1 MALFQRRRRG
11 RVDPNAPLGLCVGPR
26 ARQIFNDKGEC
37 LYDELAEMELAYR
50 MRGRLIVTFEEEVSE
65 TDYKGNSFI

>member
-11 RVDPNAPLGLCVGPR
+11 RVDPNAPLGLVVGPR
-26 ARQIFNDKGEC
+26 ARQVFNDRGEC
-37 LYDELAEMELAYR
+37 IYDELADMELAYR
-50 MRGRLIVTFEEEVSE
+50 MRGRPIMTFEEEQAE